1 MCRGLLQQSLT
12 LQLYNITI
20 RLSSEKGKT
29 MSKRKMSENSL
40 KNLEMANPKNNFN
53 NSEVA
58 RKAQAKATEVKR
70 EKKLLKE
77 ELMLLLAQGK
87 TQEKISLAL
96 IEEAIKGNVKAF
108 EVIRDT
114 IGEKPVNKQE
124 VSGIEGMS
132 VIINREAVQVE
143 SNN

>member
-1 MCRGLLQQSLT
+1 MP
-12 LQLYNITI
+12 NA
-20 RLSSEKGKT
+20 
-29 MSKRKMSENSL
+29 
-40 KNLEMANPKNNFN
+40 KNLKA
-53 NSEVA
+53 NSERTPKERKELAQKAGKKSGEA
-58 RKAQAKATEVKR
+58 RR

-114 IGEKPVNKQE
+114 IGEKPKDIVENVNPP
-124 VSGIEGMS
+124 
-132 VIINREAVQVE
+132 VINITGVKI
-143 SNN
+143 

>member
-1 MCRGLLQQSLT
+1 MA
-12 LQLYNITI
+12 
-20 RLSSEKGKT
+20 
-29 MSKRKMSENSL
+29 KRKMSENSL
-40 KNLEMANPKNNFN
+40 KNLEKANPKNNFN

-58 RKAQAKATEVKR
+58 RKAQEKATEVKR
-70 EKKLLKE
+70 EKKALKE
-77 ELMLLLAQGK
+77 ELLLLLSTGK

-124 VSGIEGMS
+124 VSGVSIPS
-132 VIINREAVQVE
+132 VIINRESVLVE

>member
-1 MCRGLLQQSLT
+1 MP
-12 LQLYNITI
+12 NA
-20 RLSSEKGKT
+20 
-29 MSKRKMSENSL
+29 
-40 KNLEMANPKNNFN
+40 KNLKA
-53 NSEVA
+53 NSERTPKERKELAQKAGKKSGEA
-58 RKAQAKATEVKR
+58 RR

-114 IGEKPVNKQE
+114 IGEKPVTKQE
-124 VSGIEGMS
+124 IEGVSGMN
-132 VIINREAVQVE
+132 VIINREAVHVE

>member
-1 MCRGLLQQSLT
+1 MA
-12 LQLYNITI
+12 
-20 RLSSEKGKT
+20 
-29 MSKRKMSENSL
+29 KRKMSENSL
-40 KNLEMANPKNNFN
+40 KNLEKGKETQFN
-53 NSEVA
+53 AETAV
-58 RKAQAKATEVKR
+58 KAQAKSAEVQR
-70 EKKLLKE
+70 EKRALKE
-77 ELMLLLAQGK
+77 EWLLLLSKGQ

-124 VSGIEGMS
+124 VTGIDGVS
-132 VIINREAVQVE
+132 VVINREAVQIE

>member
-1 MCRGLLQQSLT
+1 
-12 LQLYNITI
+12 
-20 RLSSEKGKT
+20 
-29 MSKRKMSENSL
+29 MSENSL
-40 KNLEMANPKNNFN
+40 KNLEKANPKNNFN

-58 RKAQAKATEVKR
+58 RKAQEKATEVKR

-124 VSGIEGMS
+124 IEGVSGMN
-132 VIINREAVQVE
+132 VIINREAVHVE

>member
-1 MCRGLLQQSLT
+1 MA
-12 LQLYNITI
+12 
-20 RLSSEKGKT
+20 
-29 MSKRKMSENSL
+29 KRKMSENSL
-40 KNLEMANPKNNFN
+40 KNLEKANPQNNFN

-58 RKAQAKATEVKR
+58 RKAQEKATEVKR
-70 EKKLLKE
+70 EKKALKE
-77 ELMLLLAQGK
+77 ELLLLLSTGK

-124 VSGIEGMS
+124 VSGVTMPN
-132 VIINREAVQVE
+132 VVINREAVIVE

>member
-1 MCRGLLQQSLT
+1 MA
-12 LQLYNITI
+12 
-20 RLSSEKGKT
+20 
-29 MSKRKMSENSL
+29 KRKMSENSL
-40 KNLEMANPKNNFN
+40 KNLEKANPKNNFN

-58 RKAQAKATEVKR
+58 RKAQEKATEVKR

-124 VSGIEGMS
+124 VTGVSGMN

>member
-1 MCRGLLQQSLT
+1 MA
-12 LQLYNITI
+12 
-20 RLSSEKGKT
+20 
-29 MSKRKMSENSL
+29 KRKMSENSL
-40 KNLEMANPKNNFN
+40 KNLEKANPKNNFN

-58 RKAQAKATEVKR
+58 RKAQEKATEVKR

-124 VSGIEGMS
+124 VTGIDGVS
-132 VIINREAVQVE
+132 VVINREAVHVE

>member
-1 MCRGLLQQSLT
+1 MP
-12 LQLYNITI
+12 NA
-20 RLSSEKGKT
+20 
-29 MSKRKMSENSL
+29 
-40 KNLEMANPKNNFN
+40 KNLKA
-53 NSEVA
+53 NSERTPKERKELAQKAGKKSGEA
-58 RKAQAKATEVKR
+58 RR

-124 VSGIEGMS
+124 VTGVSGMN
-132 VIINREAVQVE
+132 VIINREAVHVE

>member
-1 MCRGLLQQSLT
+1 MA
-12 LQLYNITI
+12 
-20 RLSSEKGKT
+20 
-29 MSKRKMSENSL
+29 KRKMSENSL
-40 KNLEMANPKNNFN
+40 KNLEKANPKNNFN

-58 RKAQAKATEVKR
+58 RKAQEKATEVKR
-70 EKKLLKE
+70 EKKALKE
-77 ELMLLLAQGK
+77 ELMLLLSQGK

-114 IGEKPVNKQE
+114 IGEKPINKQE
-124 VSGIEGMS
+124 VSGVSIPS
-132 VIINREAVQVE
+132 VIINRESVLVE

>member
-1 MCRGLLQQSLT
+1 MPNEQNLKPIKKGELSKEEAKKRGS
-12 LQLYNITI
+12 IG
-20 RLSSEKGKT
+20 GKK
-29 MSKRKMSENSL
+29 SVE
-40 KNLEMANPKNNFN
+40 
-53 NSEVA
+53 A
-58 RKAQAKATEVKR
+58 RR

-77 ELMLLLAQGK
+77 ELMLLLAQGN
-87 TQEKISLAL
+87 TQAKISLAL

-124 VSGIEGMS
+124 VTGVSGMN

-143 SNN
+143 SDN

>member
-1 MCRGLLQQSLT
+1 MP
-12 LQLYNITI
+12 NA
-20 RLSSEKGKT
+20 
-29 MSKRKMSENSL
+29 
-40 KNLEMANPKNNFN
+40 KNLKA
-53 NSEVA
+53 NSERTPKERKELAQKAGKKSGEA
-58 RKAQAKATEVKR
+58 RR

-87 TQEKISLAL
+87 TQERISLAL

-124 VSGIEGMS
+124 IEGVSGMN
-132 VIINREAVQVE
+132 VIINREAVHVE

>member
-1 MCRGLLQQSLT
+1 MA
-12 LQLYNITI
+12 
-20 RLSSEKGKT
+20 
-29 MSKRKMSENSL
+29 KRKMSENSL
-40 KNLEMANPKNNFN
+40 KNLEKGTPFSKDV
-53 NSEVA
+53 ELA
-58 RKAQAKATEVKR
+58 RKANEKSHEVKR

-124 VSGIEGMS
+124 VTGIDGVS
-132 VIINREAVQVE
+132 VVINREAVHIE

>member
-1 MCRGLLQQSLT
+1 MA
-12 LQLYNITI
+12 
-20 RLSSEKGKT
+20 
-29 MSKRKMSENSL
+29 KRKMSENSL
-40 KNLEMANPKNNFN
+40 KNLEKANPKNNFN

-77 ELMLLLAQGK
+77 ELMLLLAQGN
-87 TQEKISLAL
+87 TQAKISLAL

-124 VSGIEGMS
+124 VTGVSGMN

-143 SNN
+143 SDN

>member
-1 MCRGLLQQSLT
+1 
-12 LQLYNITI
+12 
-20 RLSSEKGKT
+20 
-29 MSKRKMSENSL
+29 MSENSL
-40 KNLEMANPKNNFN
+40 KNLEKANPKNNFN

-58 RKAQAKATEVKR
+58 RKAQEKATEVKR
-70 EKKLLKE
+70 EKKALKE
-77 ELMLLLAQGK
+77 ELMLLLSQGK
-87 TQEKISLAL
+87 TQERISLAL

-124 VSGIEGMS
+124 VSGVSIPS
-132 VIINREAVQVE
+132 VIINRESVLVE

>member
-1 MCRGLLQQSLT
+1 MP
-12 LQLYNITI
+12 NA
-20 RLSSEKGKT
+20 
-29 MSKRKMSENSL
+29 
-40 KNLEMANPKNNFN
+40 KNLKA
-53 NSEVA
+53 NSERTPKERKELAQKAGKKSGEA
-58 RKAQAKATEVKR
+58 RR

-114 IGEKPVNKQE
+114 IGEKPVTKQE
-124 VSGIEGMS
+124 IEGVNGMN
-132 VIINREAVQVE
+132 VIINREAVHVE

>member
-1 MCRGLLQQSLT
+1 MA
-12 LQLYNITI
+12 
-20 RLSSEKGKT
+20 
-29 MSKRKMSENSL
+29 KRKMSENSL
-40 KNLEMANPKNNFN
+40 KNLEKANPKNNFN

-58 RKAQAKATEVKR
+58 RKAQEKATEVKR

-124 VSGIEGMS
+124 IEGVSGMN
-132 VIINREAVQVE
+132 VIINREAVHVE

>member
-1 MCRGLLQQSLT
+1 
-12 LQLYNITI
+12 
-20 RLSSEKGKT
+20 
-29 MSKRKMSENSL
+29 MSENSL
-40 KNLEMANPKNNFN
+40 KNLEKANPKNNFN

-58 RKAQAKATEVKR
+58 RKAQEKATEVKR
-70 EKKLLKE
+70 EKKALKE
-77 ELMLLLAQGK
+77 ELLLLLSTGK

-124 VSGIEGMS
+124 VSGVSIPS
-132 VIINREAVQVE
+132 VIINRESVLVE

>member
-1 MCRGLLQQSLT
+1 MP
-12 LQLYNITI
+12 NA
-20 RLSSEKGKT
+20 
-29 MSKRKMSENSL
+29 
-40 KNLEMANPKNNFN
+40 KNLKA
-53 NSEVA
+53 NSERTPKERKELAQKAGKKSGEA
-58 RKAQAKATEVKR
+58 RR

-124 VSGIEGMS
+124 IEGVSGMN
-132 VIINREAVQVE
+132 VIINREAVHVE

>member
-1 MCRGLLQQSLT
+1 MP
-12 LQLYNITI
+12 NA
-20 RLSSEKGKT
+20 
-29 MSKRKMSENSL
+29 
-40 KNLEMANPKNNFN
+40 KNLKA
-53 NSEVA
+53 NSERTPKERKELAQKAGKKSGEA
-58 RKAQAKATEVKR
+58 RR

-124 VSGIEGMS
+124 IEGVSGMN
-132 VIINREAVQVE
+132 VIINREAVHVE
-143 SNN
+143 SDN

>member
-1 MCRGLLQQSLT
+1 MA
-12 LQLYNITI
+12 
-20 RLSSEKGKT
+20 
-29 MSKRKMSENSL
+29 KRKMSENSL
-40 KNLEMANPKNNFN
+40 KNLEKANPLNNFN

-58 RKAQAKATEVKR
+58 RKAQEKATEVKR
-70 EKKLLKE
+70 EKKALKE
-77 ELMLLLAQGK
+77 ELLLLLSTGK

-124 VSGIEGMS
+124 VSGVNIPS
-132 VIINREAVQVE
+132 VVINREAVLVE